1 LERKSTYKVNTAIE
15 NLLCYLWKPVLRGE
29 KEMSARDL
37 SVLISVILI
46 VSMLIIP
53 FPTWLLSILIILNI
67 TLALLVLLVSMNM
80 TEPLQFSVFPSL
92 LLLLT
97 LYRLGL
103 NVSTTRAILSHGDAG
118 GVVETFGTF
127 VVGGNIVVGLILFL
141 ILIIIQFIVITK
153 GAERVS
159 EVAARFTL
167 DAMPGKQMSIDAD
180 LNAGMISEQEAR
192 ERRKK
197 VGREA
202 DFYGAMDGASKFV
215 KGDAI
220 ASIIIV
226 LINLIAGII
235 IGMLQQGMGL
245 ADAAKHFSLL
255 SVGDGIVS
263 QIPAL
268 LISTATGIVVT
279 RAASEGNLGQEIT
292 SQLLAYPKL
301 LYVAG
306 GTIFLLGLFTPINDL
321 LTIPIA
327 GMLAVGGYMFSK
339 VPKTDKLQLEEMEEA
354 SGADEMKSPESVIS
368 LLNVD
373 PIEFEFGY
381 GLIPLA
387 DTNQGGD
394 LLDRI
399 VMIRRQLAIELGL
412 VIPVVRIRDNIQL
425 QPNEYRLKIKGNEMA
440 RGELLLDHYLAMSPG
455 IEDDSI
461 EGIDTI
467 EPSFGLPAK
476 WITDGMKERAEIFG
490 YTVVD
495 PPSVVSTHIT
505 EVIKANAYEL
515 LGRQETKQLIDHVKE
530 SYPILIEEVTPN
542 PLSVGEVQKVL
553 SKLLKENVSIR
564 NLPVIFETLA
574 DFGKVTTDTDILAEY
589 VRQALA
595 RQITNQYAS
604 QGETLKVATLSGKAE
619 KSVADAIQ
627 QTEHG
632 NYLALDPSISQRI
645 LESIAKNIEQFS
657 MMEQTPI
664 VLCSPAVRMYV
675 RQLTERYFPKVPIL
689 SYNELE
695 ANVEVQSVG
704 VVNVD

>member
-1 LERKSTYKVNTAIE
+1 MK
-15 NLLCYLWKPVLRGE
+15 
-29 KEMSARDL
+29 ARDL
-37 SVLISVILI
+37 MVMLGVILI
-46 VSMLIIP
+46 VAMLIIP

-67 TLALLVLLVSMNM
+67 SLALLVLLISMNM

-103 NVSTTRAILSHGDAG
+103 NVSTTRAILTHGDAG

-127 VVGGNIVVGLILFL
+127 VVGGNVVVGLVLFL

-153 GAERVS
+153 GSERVS

-180 LNAGMISEQEAR
+180 LNAGMISEQQAR
-192 ERRKK
+192 ERREK
-197 VGREA
+197 VSREA

-215 KGDAI
+215 KGDA
-220 ASIIIV
+220 V
-226 LINLIAGII
+226 AGII
-235 IGMLQQGMGL
+235 IVFINLIVGMIIGVAQQGMSA
-245 ADAAKHFSLL
+245 ADAATHFSLL

-263 QIPAL
+263 QVPAL

-279 RAASEGNLGQEIT
+279 RAASDGNLGRDIT
-292 SQLLAYPKL
+292 AQLLAYPHM

-306 GTIFLLGLFTPINDL
+306 GTIFMLGLFTPINDL

-327 GMLAVGGYMFSK
+327 GLLIFGGYMFTRK
-339 VPKTDKLQLEEMEEA
+339 PKADKEQLQVLEEEIET
-354 SGADEMKSPESVIS
+354 DEMKSPESVVN

-455 IEDDSI
+455 VEDDSI
-461 EGIDTI
+461 DGINTI

-476 WITDGMKERAEIFG
+476 WITEETKEQAEIFG

-505 EVIKANAYEL
+505 EVIKANAYDL
-515 LGRQETKQLIDHVKE
+515 LGRQESKQLIDHLKE
-530 SYPILIEEVTPN
+530 SYPILVEEVTPN
-542 PLSVGEVQKVL
+542 PLSVGDVQKVL
-553 SKLLKENVSIR
+553 AKLLKENVSIR

-574 DFGKVTTDTDILAEY
+574 DYGKVTSDTEIMAEY

-595 RQITNQYAS
+595 RQITSQYVG
-604 QGETLKVATLSGKAE
+604 QGDSLKVLTVSGRIEKAI
-619 KSVADAIQ
+619 ADSIQ

-632 NYLALDPSISQRI
+632 NYLSLDPSVSQSI
-645 LESIAKNIEQFS
+645 LESIASQVEQLS
-657 MMEQTPI
+657 LMEQTPI
-664 VLCSPAVRMYV
+664 ILCSPAVRMYV
-675 RQLTERYFPKVPIL
+675 RQLTDRYFPKMPVL

-704 VVNVD
+704 VVNID

>member
-1 LERKSTYKVNTAIE
+1 
-15 NLLCYLWKPVLRGE
+15 
-29 KEMSARDL
+29 MSARDL
-37 SVLISVILI
+37 SVLLSVILI
-46 VSMLIIP
+46 VAMLIIP
-53 FPTWLLSILIILNI
+53 FPTWLLSILIMLNI
-67 TLALLVLLVSMNM
+67 SLALLVLLTSMNM
-80 TEPLQFSVFPSL
+80 SEPLQFSIFPSL

-97 LYRLGL
+97 LFRLGL
-103 NVSTTRAILSHGDAG
+103 NVSTTRSILSTGDGG

-127 VVGGNIVVGLILFL
+127 VVGGNVIVGLVVFL
-141 ILIIIQFIVITK
+141 ILIIIQFVVITK
-153 GAERVS
+153 GSERVS

-180 LNAGMISEQEAR
+180 LNAGIISEHEAR
-192 ERRKK
+192 ERREK
-197 VGREA
+197 VSKEA

-220 ASIIIV
+220 AGIIIV
-226 LINLIAGII
+226 IINLVFGIL
-235 IGMLQQGMGL
+235 IGMMQQGMSI
-245 ADAAKHFSLL
+245 ADAASHFSLL
-255 SVGDGIVS
+255 TVGDGIVS

-279 RAASEGNLGQEIT
+279 RAASDGNIGKDIT
-292 SQLLAYPKL
+292 SQLLAYPKM
-301 LYVAG
+301 LYVTS

-327 GMLAVGGYMFSK
+327 VLLLLGGYSFSQK
-339 VPKTDKLQLEEMEEA
+339 PKSNLDQLQDLEEEQQT
-354 SGADEMKSPESVIS
+354 DTMKSPESVVG

-399 VMIRRQLAIELGL
+399 VMIRRQLALELGV

-425 QPNEYRLKIKGNEMA
+425 QPNEYRLKIKDNEMA
-440 RGELLLDHYLAMSPG
+440 RGELLLDHFLAMSPG
-455 IEDDSI
+455 VEDDTLD
-461 EGIDTI
+461 GIDTI
-467 EPSFGLPAK
+467 EPAFGLPAK
-476 WITDGMKERAEIFG
+476 WISEEMKEQAEIFG

-505 EVIKANAYEL
+505 EVIKANAHEL
-515 LGRQETKQLIDHVKE
+515 LGRQETKQLIDHLKE
-530 SYPILIEEVTPN
+530 TYPILVEEVTPN

-553 SKLLKENVSIR
+553 AKLLRENVSIR
-564 NLPVIFETLA
+564 NLPIIFETLA
-574 DFGKVTTDTDILAEY
+574 DFGKMTIDTELLTEY

-595 RQITNQYAS
+595 RQITNQYS
-604 QGETLKVATLSGKAE
+604 QNGSVIKVLTLSGKVE
-619 KSVADAIQ
+619 KLIADSIQ

-632 NYLALDPSISQRI
+632 NYLSLDSTMSQEIIKSISLQ
-645 LESIAKNIEQFS
+645 IEQLS
-657 MMEQTPI
+657 IMEQSSI
-664 VLCSPAVRMYV
+664 ILCSPNIRMYI
-675 RQLTERYFPKVPIL
+675 RQLIERYFPNIPVI

-695 ANVEVQSVG
+695 TNIEVQSVG
-704 VVNVD
+704 VVNI